1 MFYVTAAGET
11 HSAGNTTDTNLTM
24 SDLSDVCSVF
34 VVAYGGDYTSEHT
47 LPSARICLNSESVFM
62 CFVNVCN
69 NKVLEMECCSN
80 DTIFPTT
87 TTGIAMTMSYCINVT
102 STSTAL
108 CGTTVTSCPTLNIT
122 TVISTNFNTITNYIT
137 SSCYSQLDATSP
149 TLCSTMVD
157 SAINDA
163 GFVIA
168 GFFAIILLLIVL
180 LVLSVSVNVVILVKR
195 KRY

>member
-1 MFYVTAAGET
+1 
-11 HSAGNTTDTNLTM
+11 
-24 SDLSDVCSVF
+24 
-34 VVAYGGDYTSEHT
+34 
-47 LPSARICLNSESVFM
+47 M

-69 NKVLEMECCSN
+69 NKVLGMECCSN

-87 TTGIAMTMSYCINVT
+87 TTGIAMTISYCSINVT

-108 CGTTVTSCPTLNIT
+108 SSTTVTSTVLSSTTVTSTALSGTTVISCPTLNIT
-122 TVISTNFNTITNYIT
+122 TVISTNFNTVTNYIT